1 MTMIQQGRPE
11 HGALTRRV
19 WEIADD
25 LLARSGVVPRGRE
38 VVDAYMH
45 EDPRRNEG
53 TAFTQYSHWK
63 KAQEA
68 GNRPRP
74 DAAVAAAPDAPPAP
88 EDVLRIEVAADGTMR
103 LPAGVLGGL
112 GLPQGGVLSGR
123 FENGQL
129 TLVEPLVALRR
140 VQEALMPVATR
151 MRAEGRSVV
160 DELIAE
166 RRAESA
172 REGRTGT

>member
-1 MTMIQQGRPE
+1 MDTIELPADLKNE
-11 HGALTRRV
+11 LAALDTVSDRIRLLDRKGHARAD
-19 WEIADD
+19 IARI
-25 LLARSGVVPRGRE
+25 LGKRYQHV
-38 VVDAYMH
+38 
-45 EDPRRNEG
+45 RNVLE
-53 TAFTQYSHWK
+53 
-63 KAQEA
+63 
-68 GNRPRP
+68 R
-74 DAAVAAAPDAPPAP
+74 DAATAPGSATSSASRLVKVPAP
-88 EDVLRIEVAADGTMR
+88 EDVLRIEVASDGTMR

-140 VQEALMPVATR
+140 VQEALRSVAAR

-166 RRAESA
+166 RRAEA
-172 REGRTGT
+172 VREGGAGR